1 MIEKT
6 PVKGVVTNMEQKK
19 LVLIGCGHLGKIVAQ
34 SYQKGLLPGYE
45 LVGVLGRTPEKAAAL
60 AAETH
65 CKACGS
71 LDELLALEPGYVVEC
86 ASVQAVRDY
95 ALPILEAGAELVL
108 LSIGALAD
116 PAFRGKVGSAAR
128 AGNTHVHL
136 ASGAIGGFDV
146 LTTVSLMAL
155 ASGEPLTAGIHTH
168 KGPKSLENTPVYL
181 PELAADTDERTV
193 FTGNAVEAISLLPTK
208 VNVAVAASLATAG
221 PEKTGVQI
229 TSVPGFVGDDHR
241 IEAKCGGVT
250 AVTDIYSSTSDIAA
264 WSAVALLQNL
274 DSPIQF
280 H

>member
-1 MIEKT
+1 MEK
-6 PVKGVVTNMEQKK
+6 KR
-19 LVLIGCGHLGKIVAQ
+19 LALIGCGHLGRIVAEA
-34 SYQKGLLPGYE
+34 YQKKLLPGYE
-45 LVGVLGRTPEKAAAL
+45 LVGVLGRDPGRAKAL
-60 AAETH
+60 AAEAG
-65 CKACGS
+65 CEACGG
-71 LDELLALEPGYVVEC
+71 LDDLLALKPDYVVEC
-86 ASVQAVRDY
+86 ASVQAVKDY
-95 ALPILEAGAELVL
+95 ALPLLRSGAELIL

-116 PAFRGKVGSAAR
+116 PTFRKAAEN
-128 AGNTHVHL
+128 AAVEGNTHLHL

-146 LTTVSLMAL
+146 LTTVALMAQ

-181 PELAADTDERTV
+181 PQLATDTAERTV
-193 FTGNAVEAISLLPTK
+193 FSGNAVEAISLLPTK

-221 PEKTGVQI
+221 PEDTSVQI

-241 IEAKCGGVT
+241 IEAKCGGVR

-274 DSPIQF
+274 RSPIQF

>member
-1 MIEKT
+1 MEK
-6 PVKGVVTNMEQKK
+6 KR
-19 LVLIGCGHLGKIVAQ
+19 LALIGCGHLGRIVAEA
-34 SYQKGLLPGYE
+34 YLKGLLPSYE
-45 LVGVLGRTPEKAAAL
+45 LVGVLGRDAARAKAL
-60 AAETH
+60 ASEAG
-65 CKACGS
+65 CGACFD
-71 LDELLALEPGYVVEC
+71 LDSLLALKPDYVVEC
-86 ASVQAVRDY
+86 ASVKAVKDY
-95 ALPILEAGAELVL
+95 ALPLLRSGAEVVL

-116 PAFRGKVGSAAR
+116 PAFREEAERAAA
-128 AGNTHVHL
+128 AGNTHLHL

-146 LTTVSLMAL
+146 LTTVALMAQ

-181 PELAADTDERTV
+181 PQLATDTNQRTV

-221 PEKTGVQI
+221 PENTGVQI

-264 WSAVALLQNL
+264 WSAVTLLRNL
-274 DSPIQF
+274 RSPIQF